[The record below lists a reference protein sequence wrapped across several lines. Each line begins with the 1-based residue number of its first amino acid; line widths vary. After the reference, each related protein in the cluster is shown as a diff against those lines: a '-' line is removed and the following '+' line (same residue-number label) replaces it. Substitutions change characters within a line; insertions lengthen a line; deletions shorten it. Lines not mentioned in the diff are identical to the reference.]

1 MDLSQEEMDT
11 SVLNDSTV
19 QHNST
24 SLSATFQNDTTLS
37 SATSQRPAA
46 KNNLRVPANYFDLD
60 DILALNERVPCQVEQ
75 DLFKMGYLDQST
87 DDEHLP
93 KGTKLELPIW
103 FAKEFHSEQVK
114 VLKIDAPK
122 GELFGFNDFDIKIF
136 SQKNCKSKFSPLQSA
151 SFQQATTIRSDRSSA
166 PTQR

>member
-1 MDLSQEEMDT
+1 MDLIAENKFKNRFQKKDRVLPPNMDLSQEQMDT
-11 SVLNDSTV
+11 SVLNDSSA

-24 SLSATFQNDTTLS
+24 SLSSTFQNDTTLS
-37 SATSQRPAA
+37 SATSQRPVA
-46 KNNLRVPANYFDLD
+46 KNHIRVPANYFDLA
-60 DILALNERVPCQVEQ
+60 DILALNERVPCQVDQ

-103 FAKEFHSEQVK
+103 FAREFHSEQVK

-122 GELFGFNDFDIKIF
+122 GDSIF
-136 SQKNCKSKFSPLQSA
+136 ICLKSL
-151 SFQQATTIRSDRSSA
+151 
-166 PTQR
+166 

>member
-1 MDLSQEEMDT
+1 MDLSQEQMDT

-24 SLSATFQNDTTLS
+24 SLSTTYQSDTTLS
-37 SATSQRPAA
+37 SATSQRPVA
-46 KNNLRVPANYFDLD
+46 KNQIRVPANYFDLD
-60 DILALNERVPCQVEQ
+60 DILAMNERVPCQVEQ

-122 GELFGFNDFDIKIF
+122 GDFRFSLSVILSNRTTTHLFP
-136 SQKNCKSKFSPLQSA
+136 SPTTHRLQRYLPA
-151 SFQQATTIRSDRSSA
+151 NL
-166 PTQR
+166 